1 MASPR
6 RLPTQRAA
14 PICCAASS
22 CRRKSEGG
30 GDGQLQAQRAARGW
44 VRPASLQ
51 RALRSLRLNFDRS
64 ADLSVGQGLRT
75 ILAGLPCVYD
85 CPAASVPAQWRRKL
99 PSQRPRQHQ
108 LDHVL
113 RQLRKGVS
121 WKWVSCFDDEDH
133 VGQVCT
139 LARACHAAGVGL
151 RCLQRWSAIIM
162 RKWLG
167 VGVSATKKRRRREK
181 IGELAGCLPAQARS
195 LPSRVCSTAPL
206 LSAFAPAGPSCPQ
219 GMQRAGV
226 CARTSLG
233 LDFLP

>member
-181 IGELAGCLPAQARS
+181 KLGSWQAACLHRHAACHREFAAQRRCVLHLLLQALPVRRGCDVLVFVHVQTW
-195 LPSRVCSTAPL
+195 V
-206 LSAFAPAGPSCPQ
+206 
-219 GMQRAGV
+219 
-226 CARTSLG
+226 
-233 LDFLP
+233 